1 MTLHDASLGLAR
13 RYEFLIR
20 DARLA
25 IGQNAPISVVAHEQ
39 FDELERAYAA
49 WGERC
54 LAEGD
59 DPLDGFDL
67 LTLARLDALRL
78 FTTAPIGIGSYQV
91 TGFHTYGE
99 ACHRNPSI

>member
-25 IGQNAPISVVAHEQ
+25 LGQNAPISVVAHEQ
-39 FDELERAYAA
+39 FGELESDYAA

-67 LTLARLDALRL
+67 LTLARLDTLRL
-78 FTTAPIGIGSYQV
+78 FTTAPIGSYQV

-99 ACHRNPSI
+99 ACYRNPSI

>member
-1 MTLHDASLGLAR
+1 MTLHDASLRLAR

-49 WGERC
+49 WGQTC
-54 LAEGD
+54 LDAGD

-67 LTLARLDALRL
+67 LTYARLDALRL
-78 FTTAPIGIGSYQV
+78 YDPGHVALRMI
-91 TGFHTYGE
+91 
-99 ACHRNPSI
+99 